1 MRNTSLKKML
11 VMLGVT
17 SLLAATIR
25 PALTVCAADVTGQET
40 AIETTINGEAGDAA
54 QNSAEGT
61 DGTDPAAQAVT
72 TDPGGEGTQTDGAG
86 TVDPAGTEDPSG
98 DEAVGE
104 GVTIGVTAE
113 TEYAAVNEPMA
124 ATPVEEVIQMLEAID
139 TLQQMLSVVV
149 EAELVDIPENDI
161 RIRGV
166 DENQLSIFIVEILL
180 VILAGC
186 IVVLLRGKPQVM
198 GWIDSLSLQFAV
210 IHPQVL
216 VVRSCAWQVLL
227 HVQMVVFVRD
237 AFTGEL
243 TVHQGDMVLDTG
255 IRLADVLNGVLRMS
269 DVNPKHQ
276 EQKERKNSS
285 HHLNP
290 YRRRVRS

>member
-11 VMLGVT
+11 VMLGVS
-17 SLLAATIR
+17 SLLATTIR

-40 AIETTINGEAGDAA
+40 AIETTINGEAGDAV

-139 TLQQMLSVVV
+139 TLQQMQDNRKNYTNA
-149 EAELVDIPENDI
+149 EAYSTYLTGMREQRALAKAAYENLTDEEKAQISQDLVAKLDD
-161 RIRGV
+161 
-166 DENQLSIFIVEILL
+166 
-180 VILAGC
+180 
-186 IVVLLRGKPQVM
+186 
-198 GWIDSLSLQFAV
+198 
-210 IHPQVL
+210 
-216 VVRSCAWQVLL
+216 
-227 HVQMVVFVRD
+227 
-237 AFTGEL
+237 T
-243 TVHQGDMVLDTG
+243 LDTVWHLDG
-255 IRLADVLNGVLRMS
+255 VYPLEPRDDEYNYQAITAKSNLWVAYELSNHMNMNRRLLPR
-269 DVNPKHQ
+269 
-276 EQKERKNSS
+276 
-285 HHLNP
+285 
-290 YRRRVRS
+290 